1 MPATRDK
8 SRLRKMPNARAGVQY
23 AAGPM
28 RLGTRGVVGC
38 AAAVIAGAAALYI
51 GAMHVCGDEWLE
63 TRRGR
68 VAYYMCLSSVIRN
81 TPLLADVD
89 EPKFFSTVGD
99 GTKLPRDEIV
109 YHSAAPASAIA
120 LRIERYL
127 GAHGF
132 ARDSSDANVFRGAE
146 SVVKIDIRRAAEG
159 DHEVHVAQIF

>member
-1 MPATRDK
+1 
-8 SRLRKMPNARAGVQY
+8 
-23 AAGPM
+23 
-28 RLGTRGVVGC
+28 VV
-38 AAAVIAGAAALYI
+38 VIVSAAALYT
-51 GAMHVCGDEWLE
+51 GAIHVCGDEWLE

-68 VAYYMCLSSVIRN
+68 IAYYVCLSPVIRN

-120 LRIERYL
+120 LRIEGYL

-132 ARDSSDANVFRGAE
+132 ARDSSDANLFRDKE

-159 DHEVHVAQIF
+159 NREVHVAQIF